1 MRMRFDYV
9 TDKFIAF
16 AGPHADKEFSPGGY
30 YSLRPDDYVKYF
42 KARNVQVVVR
52 LNKSYYD
59 PKRFANHGIEHH
71 DMYFLD
77 GSNPPEPILTRFIQK
92 CEETP
97 GAIAVHCKAGL
108 GRTGTVIGCY
118 IMKHYKFTAEEI
130 IGWMRIVRPGSIIG
144 PQQQFM

>member
-1 MRMRFDYV
+1 M
-9 TDKFIAF
+9 
-16 AGPHADKEFSPGGY
+16 
-30 YSLRPDDYVKYF
+30 
-42 KARNVQVVVR
+42 
-52 LNKSYYD
+52 
-59 PKRFANHGIEHH
+59 

-77 GSNPPEPILTRFIQK
+77 GSNPPEAILTKFIQK
-92 CEETP
+92 CEEVP
-97 GAIAVHCKAGL
+97 GAVAVHCKAGL